1 MGHVVEEEKNR
12 FLESFSIW
20 NQIIC
25 ILLLS
30 RSHLNFFVCFQ
41 AFIVLCFPCIC
52 HQQLRPPSHQKKN
65 QKNLFHHLA
74 LSSTSL
80 FHVLFNVCINMYV
93 LLFNLLHIYILLSF
107 IIIQLIFNII
117 FLCMILPAWGTL
129 DCEKLD
135 VCFSPQKGPSFL
147 CIYSA
152 VFFFFC
158 RIWEH

>member
-12 FLESFSIW
+12 VLESFSFW
-20 NQIIC
+20 NQFIC

-52 HQQLRPPSHQKKN
+52 HQQLRPPPHQKKN

-93 LLFNLLHIYILLSF
+93 LLFNLLHNYILLF
-107 IIIQLIFNII
+107 YY
-117 FLCMILPAWGTL
+117 
-129 DCEKLD
+129 
-135 VCFSPQKGPSFL
+135 
-147 CIYSA
+147 YSA
-152 VFFFFC
+152 YFQHNLFMYDSSCLRDIRLWKTWHLFFSTERTIFPMYLFLSLFFFC